1 LTPQPLA
8 KGAEGEQVAEA
19 MAIALSHAAP
29 RAAPSDRPIA
39 WWLLACC
46 ALVFLMVVVGG
57 ITRLTES
64 GLSITEWQPVSGVL
78 PPLDQA
84 QWAAEFERYKAI
96 PQYRAIHADMSLAD
110 FKAIYFWEY
119 AHRLL
124 GRLIGAAFLLPFLW
138 FLIRRRIRAGLVPG
152 LAAIF
157 AAGALQG
164 FIGWYMVESGLSDRI
179 EVSQYRLALHLAAAV
194 LIYAAMLWVA
204 LDLLR
209 QKKSPS
215 PRRGEGWGEGADA
228 APPHSALSA
237 DLSPLGR
244 GSIKTLR
251 AGASAVL
258 GLAFVTLI
266 AGAFVA
272 GLRAGYIDNT
282 FPLMEGG
289 FVPPGYWHLEPWWRN
304 FFEHPAAVQFDHRL
318 LAETTLAAVA
328 ALWLGAWRVR
338 LAPAQRWA
346 LHALLAMAAV
356 QVGLGIATLLLV
368 VPLPLAALHQAG
380 AMGLV
385 TAALVARHFLRAASR
400 L

>member
-1 LTPQPLA
+1 MALALTR
-8 KGAEGEQVAEA
+8 V
-19 MAIALSHAAP
+19 
-29 RAAPSDRPIA
+29 APSAADADRPIA

-46 ALVFLMVVVGG
+46 ALVFLMVLVGG

-64 GLSITEWQPVSGVL
+64 GLSITEWQPVSGIL
-78 PPLDQA
+78 PPLDA
-84 QWAAEFERYKAI
+84 SQWTAEFDRYKAI
-96 PQYRAIHADMSLAD
+96 PQYRAIHADMSLGE

-124 GRLIGAAFLLPFLW
+124 GRLIGAAFLLPFLY
-138 FLIRRRIRAGLVPG
+138 FLLRRRISRRLAPG
-152 LAAIF
+152 LAGIF
-157 AAGALQG
+157 ALGALQG
-164 FIGWYMVESGLSDRI
+164 LIGWYMVESGLSERI
-179 EVSQYRLALHLAAAV
+179 EVSQYRLTLHLATAV

-204 LDLLR
+204 LGLLAN
-209 QKKSPS
+209 KSSS
-215 PRRGEGWGEGADA
+215 PLPGEGRGEGER
-228 APPHSALSA
+228 H
-237 DLSPLGR
+237 
-244 GSIKTLR
+244 LR
-251 AGASAVL
+251 HGASLVL
-258 GLAFVTLI
+258 GLAFVTLV

-272 GLRAGYIDNT
+272 GLRAGYVYNT

-289 FVPPGYWHLEPWWRN
+289 FAPADYWRLQPWWSN
-304 FFEHPAAVQFDHRL
+304 FFENLASVQFDHRL
-318 LAETTLAAVA
+318 LAEATLAAAV
-328 ALWLGAWRVR
+328 ALWLGGWRAR

-385 TAALVARHFLRAASR
+385 TAALVVRHFLRAPAR